1 MGWNH
6 TAAILEAYVGEL
18 AALMVAVSAVLAV
31 SVVYNVRA
39 KNKLK
44 LHIQRHEILSR
55 LSNEYLFT
63 FHTKT
68 KDLELSERCSQL
80 FGPECRDEALAI
92 LKDALSECGGGCP
105 NHIIRLPLTGERT
118 GVFKVISSAVS
129 DLYGQ
134 GDYII
139 GKLVDYSAEAAE
151 REELLVRSQT
161 DGLTCL
167 YNAETTQQL
176 IQERLRT
183 QPEGE
188 LDALILVDCD
198 DFKLV
203 NDTFGH
209 LVGNQVLEKVG
220 AVFRQAFRSSDILG
234 RIGGDEFAVYL
245 LDIPSAEFVR
255 EKCQRVIESIAQ
267 AVEDTGVSFSAGVA
281 VVRPGQCF
289 QVIFQ
294 HADDALYAA
303 KRRGKAQVMVFDG
316 ERRQE

>member
-6 TAAILEAYVGEL
+6 TADILEAYSGEL

-44 LHIQRHEILSR
+44 QHVQRHEILSR
-55 LSNEYLFT
+55 FSNEYLFT

-68 KDLELSERCSQL
+68 KELGLSERCSQL
-80 FGPECRDEALAI
+80 FDSPCREEALAI
-92 LKDALSECGGGCP
+92 LKDTLSKGGGSLS
-105 NHIIRLPLTGERT
+105 HLIRLPLAEGRS
-118 GVFKVISSAVS
+118 GVFKVISCAVS
-129 DLYGQ
+129 DCGQ
-134 GDYII
+134 GDYLI

-151 REELLVRSQT
+151 KEALLVRSQT

-167 YNAETTQQL
+167 YNADTTYRL
-176 IQERLRT
+176 IRERMLT

-188 LDALILVDCD
+188 LDALVLVDCD
-198 DFKLV
+198 DFKQV

-209 LVGNQVLEKVG
+209 LVGNQVLEQVG

-255 EKCQRVIESIAQ
+255 EKCQWVMDSISQ
-267 AVEDTGVSFSAGVA
+267 AVQDTGVSFSAGVA
-281 VVRPGQCF
+281 VVRPGQRF
-289 QVIFQ
+289 QTIFQ
-294 HADDALYAA
+294 HADAALYAA
-303 KRRGKAQVMVFDG
+303 KRRGKAQVMVCAG